1 MCASEDEL
9 IGAGRLIGCR
19 YFSISFW
26 VLNESHSPLSTHSI
40 RPGHGTETTLT
51 LVPANSR
58 TNLRY
63 RSLVMVRVVAMT
75 PTTPVCVA
83 AAAGL
88 IAGSMPM
95 IGMSSVSRIVLT
107 PSAVAVLQE
116 TTMALAPLEIKN
128 ARSQDTV
135 P

>member
-63 RSLVMVRVVAMT
+63 RSLVMVRDRGDDADNAGLCGGWR
-75 PTTPVCVA
+75 P
-83 AAAGL
+83 GL
-88 IAGSMPM
+88 IAGSM
-95 IGMSSVSRIVLT
+95 R
-107 PSAVAVLQE
+107 
-116 TTMALAPLEIKN
+116 
-128 ARSQDTV
+128 
-135 P
+135 